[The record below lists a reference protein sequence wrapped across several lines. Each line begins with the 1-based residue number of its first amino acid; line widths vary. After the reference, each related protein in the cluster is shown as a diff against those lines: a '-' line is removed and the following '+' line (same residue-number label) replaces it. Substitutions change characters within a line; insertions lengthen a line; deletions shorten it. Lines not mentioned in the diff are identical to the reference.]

1 MYVYV
6 CTQKP
11 DLSGKISGAPIAAET
26 FTKILKPDE
35 GKHASNIKKKSQE
48 RLRCSN
54 SKNYIKMPEKWLG
67 MQLAA

>member
-35 GKHASNIKKKSQE
+35 GKHASNIKKKARSVCVAVI
-48 RLRCSN
+48 L
-54 SKNYIKMPEKWLG
+54 KIT
-67 MQLAA
+67 

>member
-35 GKHASNIKKKSQE
+35 GKHASNIKKKARSV
-48 RLRCSN
+48 CVAVIV
-54 SKNYIKMPEKWLG
+54 KIT
-67 MQLAA
+67 